1 MVKFCVI
8 LTTPILDDLLSWGQ
22 GQLKIILSIIL
33 IITLFVTA
41 FRRAWLAMVGT
52 ILAMAFLAMFVS
64 DTTLLIDLAEWFAKK
79 LKLRKT

>member
-1 MVKFCVI
+1 MI

-22 GQLKIILSIIL
+22 GQLKIILFIIL

-41 FRRAWLAMVGT
+41 FKRAWLAMVGT

-64 DTTLLIDLAEWFAKK
+64 DTTLLIDLAEWFARK